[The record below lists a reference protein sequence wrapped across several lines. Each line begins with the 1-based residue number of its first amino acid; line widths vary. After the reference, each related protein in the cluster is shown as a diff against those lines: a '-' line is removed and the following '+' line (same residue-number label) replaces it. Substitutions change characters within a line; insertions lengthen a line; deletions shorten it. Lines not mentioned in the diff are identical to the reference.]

1 MKKLGVIVHR
11 ETPYRQSEATRVAL
25 GMTLCN
31 DSVELIVIDD
41 EMKFTEA
48 IKKNITLLGSMH
60 GKAYSN
66 NPKNGLEKLSLEE
79 IAKKLAEYDVVI
91 PY

>member
-1 MKKLGVIVHR
+1 MKKIGVIVHG
-11 ETPYRQSEATRVAL
+11 ETPYRQGEATRVAL
-25 GMTLCN
+25 GMTLRD

-41 EMKFTEA
+41 EMNFTGA
-48 IKKNITLLGSMH
+48 VKKNIALLGSMH
-60 GKAYSN
+60 GRAYSN

-79 IAKKLAEYDVVI
+79 IAKKLAEYDVAI